1 MRDEDEDR
9 ESEDREAEAEIEPWR
24 RRLCVN
30 IYLDRQSESPIIS
43 DGNRRRGRSGGSK
56 ELDRPVHHGEVSTH
70 EAGRQRE
77 RAADM
82 DVLLRALNWR
92 GSKKRKRKRKMKRRV
107 RRSMNPPRLRS
118 TNTEGPVM

>member
-1 MRDEDEDR
+1 VEDEDE
-9 ESEDREAEAEIEPWR
+9 ENEDGEAEAETEAEIEPWR

-30 IYLDRQSESPIIS
+30 IYLDCQSGSPIKS

-56 ELDRPVHHGEVSTH
+56 ELDRPVHHGEVGTH

-82 DVLLRALNWR
+82 DVLLRVLNWR
-92 GSKKRKRKRKMKRRV
+92 GSKERNRKRKRRV
-107 RRSMNPPRLRS
+107 RRSMNPHRCDQQTQRVP
-118 TNTEGPVM
+118 